1 MKAGE
6 VLKLLRI
13 SRPTLSKYVKDGLI
27 KATKNQSNHYVYDK
41 DSVMKFLGKVSER
54 KTIIYSRVSSRTQ
67 KKDLENQIELLT
79 KYCINKGYNIHES
92 YKDIASGMS
101 FFDRKDLLKLLDEVI
116 LGKVEKVII
125 SYKDRLS
132 RIGFDFFKILFEKFA
147 CEIEVVSEVGSTKLD
162 SEEIFEEI
170 IHLLHCYSM
179 KLYSSRRKKNVE
191 ELCKPE
197 N

>member
-6 VLKLLRI
+6 VLKILRI

-27 KATKNQSNHYVYDK
+27 NVYKTPNNHYIYDK

-54 KTIIYSRVSSRTQ
+54 KTVIYSRVSSKKQ
-67 KKDLENQIELLT
+67 KQDLENQIELLT

-92 YKDIASGMS
+92 YKDISTGLS
-101 FFDRKDLLKLLDEVI
+101 FIDRKDLLKLIDEII

-132 RIGFDFFKILFEKFA
+132 RIGFDFFKVLFEKFA
-147 CEIEVVSEVGSTKLD
+147 CEIEVVSEIGSNKLD

-179 KLYSSRRKKNVE
+179 KLYSSRRKKNIN
-191 ELCKPE
+191 ELCNPE
-197 N
+197 K

>member
-6 VLKLLRI
+6 VLKILRI
-13 SRPTLSKYVKDGLI
+13 SRPTLSKYGKDGLI
-27 KATKNQSNHYVYDK
+27 NVYKTPNNHYIYDK

-54 KTIIYSRVSSRTQ
+54 KTVIYSRVSSKKQ
-67 KKDLENQIELLT
+67 KQDLENQIELLT

-92 YKDIASGMS
+92 YKDISTGLS
-101 FFDRKDLLKLLDEVI
+101 FIDRKDLLKLIDEII

-132 RIGFDFFKILFEKFA
+132 RIGFDFFKVLFEKFA
-147 CEIEVVSEVGSTKLD
+147 CEIEVVSEIGSNKLD

-179 KLYSSRRKKNVE
+179 KLYSSRRKKNIN
-191 ELCKPE
+191 ELCNPE
-197 N
+197 K

>member
-13 SRPTLSKYVKDGLI
+13 SRPTLSKYLKDGLI
-27 KATKNQSNHYVYDK
+27 IAHKNPSNHYIYDK
-41 DSVMKFLGKVSER
+41 VSVMKFLGKISER
-54 KTIIYSRVSSRTQ
+54 KTVIYSRVSNRNQ

-92 YKDIASGMS
+92 YKDIASGVS
-101 FFDRKDLLKLLDEVI
+101 FFDRKDLLRLLDDVI
-116 LGKVEKVII
+116 QGKVEKVII

-170 IHLLHCYSM
+170 IHLLHSYSM
-179 KLYSSRRKKNVE
+179 KLYSNRKKKIVDD
-191 ELCKPE
+191 LCKPE